1 MNASLEEILSY
12 TITGRGKSNSFFPM
26 IINALRRIEVPG
38 MGTFGVSIDKYG
50 GLVLRYDPEVIKKL
64 TFQQVT
70 LVMIHEVY
78 HLALNHIPRFL
89 RLLDSI
95 PTEAERKK
103 TFRVAN
109 IAMDYAVNSLMV
121 RTGECKE
128 EDFKTM
134 GTLDPRTNKH
144 DFAGVFP
151 TDVKLPVGQTF
162 EWYLLE
168 LLENLEK
175 YTEIISRDL
184 GLEGTG
190 TNDIDAI
197 LNEYMARQSPTSG
210 HDDMDLESMT
220 QEQVLATANRV
231 EREAKKQVARAVDN
245 MKKSRGNMPGGI
257 SELIEALLRPDGIPW
272 RRLLSTWINNTLRK
286 DRVRSKRRPKRRTLQ
301 GANVCKFPGRIGED
315 QYTLIFAID
324 TSGSMG
330 GPELAAI
337 LGEMQRLQKAT
348 KNIQITV
355 LECDTVIGKEY
366 KVGPTDKFDYN
377 LSGRGGTTFDPVF
390 VRTRELKADALLYA
404 TDGYG
409 PMPALKNRLKI
420 PVIWCLTPG
429 GVPPWEVG
437 GGEPY
442 GRILRVTKDDDE

>member
-26 IINALRRIEVPG
+26 IINALRRVEAPG
-38 MGTFGVSIDKYG
+38 MGTFGVTIDRHG
-50 GLVLRYDPEVIKKL
+50 GLVLMYDPAVIQKL

-70 LVMIHEVY
+70 LVMIHEVF
-78 HLALNHIPRFL
+78 HLALNHIPRYL

-95 PTEAERKK
+95 SNESERKK
-103 TFRVAN
+103 AHRVAN

-121 RTGECKE
+121 RTGECTE
-128 EDFKTM
+128 ADFKSM
-134 GTLDPRTNKH
+134 GTLDPKTNKH
-144 DFAGVFP
+144 DFAGVYP
-151 TDVKLPVGQTF
+151 TDLKLPTGQTF
-162 EWYLLE
+162 EWYLIE
-168 LLENLEK
+168 LMENLEMFSK
-175 YTEIISRDL
+175 MLAEALGMEGMNSIDDILDEYTK
-184 GLEGTG
+184 
-190 TNDIDAI
+190 
-197 LNEYMARQSPTSG
+197 RQSPTSG
-210 HDDMDLESMT
+210 HGDFDPNSMT
-220 QEQVLATANRV
+220 PEQSLATANRV

-245 MKKSRGNMPGGI
+245 MKKSRGTMPGGI

-315 QYTLIFAID
+315 QYTLVFAID

-330 GPELAAI
+330 GPELGAI

-355 LECDTVIGKEY
+355 LECDTRIGKEY
-366 KVGPTDKFDYN
+366 KVGPNDKFDYN

-390 VRTRELKADALLYA
+390 VRTRELKADALIYA

-409 PMPALKNRLKI
+409 PMPEVQNRLKI

-429 GVPPWEVG
+429 GVPPWEAC

-442 GRILRVTKDDDE
+442 GRILRVTKDEDE